1 MEDSK
6 INVME
11 FTISD
16 KELEGIISRKQVV
29 SSFLLNELVY
39 SPNIEIPKHNHEDA
53 IFCMAVEG
61 GCSEIYGSKSRDY
74 KPYSISFLPM
84 YCTHSLKTYQK
95 GMRAFSINISPSWL
109 ERMREYS
116 LKVKDSVF
124 CLRGNLIQL
133 QIRLYQESQNI
144 DEASPIAV
152 EGLVLE
158 MLAETLRLQI
168 RSQVGPP
175 PYWLKQAREIV
186 YEQFSANLSLDEIA
200 RQVAV
205 HPVHLTRMFRKYYRC
220 TIGDYVRKIKIENA
234 CREILTTETP
244 LIEIALKNGFSDQSH
259 FTRIFKRLKGMTP
272 AEYQANFKMR

>member
-1 MEDSK
+1 
-6 INVME
+6 ME

-16 KELEGIISRKQVV
+16 KELEGIISKKQLV
-29 SSFLLNELVY
+29 SSFLLKELVY
-39 SPNIEIPKHNHEDA
+39 SPNIEIPKHNHENA
-53 IFCMAVEG
+53 IFCMAVKG
-61 GCSEIYGSKSRDY
+61 GCTEIYGRKSRDY
-74 KPYSISFLPM
+74 KPYCISFLPV
-84 YCTHSLKTYQK
+84 YCTHSLKTYRE

-116 LKVKDSVF
+116 LNVEDSVF
-124 CLRGNLIQL
+124 CSRGNLIQL

-168 RSQVGPP
+168 RGQLGQP
-175 PYWLKQAREIV
+175 PYWLIQAREIV
-186 YEQFSANLSLDEIA
+186 HEQFSVNLSLDEIA

-205 HPVHLTRMFRKYYRC
+205 HPVHLARMFRKYYRC

-234 CREILTTETP
+234 CREILTTEIS

-272 AEYQANFKMR
+272 ADYRATFKMR